1 MFRTSAVPR
10 SATLWMIKRP
20 AFLLGAAMEA
30 VEPEAP
36 VLLVWHPEKV
46 KQASATM
53 SKPQI
58 WYLYL
63 FMPSSDKPLC
73 IKFCFI
79 FLFSVVIWFKPS
91 ALTALWH

>member
-1 MFRTSAVPR
+1 MV
-10 SATLWMIKRP
+10 KRP
-20 AFLLGAAMEA
+20 AFLLGAALEA

-58 WYLYL
+58 WQLYL

-73 IKFCFI
+73 ITFRFI
-79 FLFSVVIWFKPS
+79 FLFSVIIWFKIQ
-91 ALTALWH
+91 AILRR

>member
-1 MFRTSAVPR
+1 
-10 SATLWMIKRP
+10 MIKRP
-20 AFLLGAAMEA
+20 AFLLGPAIEA

-46 KQASATM
+46 KLASATM

-73 IKFCFI
+73 IKFLFI
-79 FLFSVVIWFKPS
+79 FCFLLLFG
-91 ALTALWH
+91 LNRQR

>member
-1 MFRTSAVPR
+1 MV
-10 SATLWMIKRP
+10 KRP
-20 AFLLGAAMEA
+20 AFLLGAAIEA

-58 WYLYL
+58 WQLYL
-63 FMPSSDKPLC
+63 SCQAATSHYVLRFVSFFV
-73 IKFCFI
+73 FCYY
-79 FLFSVVIWFKPS
+79 LV
-91 ALTALWH
+91 